1 MCEYVCGQVTHKV
14 SCLGEGSHPATRL
27 NGSGDDVVGLVHVSD
42 WHRRCKQCIETC
54 DLTDASCL
62 AVERQQVVI
71 DPEPEA
77 HVWIEQQVGNGT
89 ARYVSVLV
97 DTAFAVRNLNNSTQR
112 VYDHTLN
119 AVRCTARNVDEHVVN
134 ERNK

>member
-1 MCEYVCGQVTHKV
+1 M
-14 SCLGEGSHPATRL
+14 SDLGEGSHPASRL
-27 NGSGDDVVGLVHVSD
+27 YESGSNDRKIAGI
-42 WHRRCKQCIETC
+42 KCIELCYVSEDTRF
-54 DLTDASCL
+54 

-97 DTAFAVRNLNNSTQR
+97 DVAFAVRNLNNSTQW
-112 VYDHTLN
+112 VDDHALN
-119 AVRCTARNVDEHVVN
+119 AVRCTARNVDEHVVIAS
-134 ERNK
+134 E